1 MINAAPTAILELKP
15 KITKRPDKVASA
27 TPKPPGIKLTAPT
40 MDAKLYRKT
49 ESTKLMDCPNPW
61 ITKKMD
67 KHSRNHAKT
76 ANNDIPTKYLDAK
89 LLLKVSCISFISP
102 EYLPALVSKIEIRRL
117 DMVSDLIAIIKAA
130 NKITRINNT

>member
-40 MDAKLYRKT
+40 MDAKLYKKT
-49 ESTKLMDCPNPW
+49 ESTKLIDCPNPW

-67 KHSRNHAKT
+67 RHSRNHATT
-76 ANNDIPTKYLDAK
+76 ANNDIHTK

-102 EYLPALVSKIEIRRL
+102 EYLPARVSNIEIRRL
-117 DMVSDLIAIIKAA
+117 DMVSDLIAMIKAA